1 MKYLWSATQMN
12 DTPNLFLDFVRIFCG
27 SRGQPCFLS
36 KHREHTLQ
44 PCYAMLCYALLSG
57 LWQLYRLS
65 PQKPK
70 LHIMLGDW
78 LLEEGVKTLDTTLI
92 FSPYIS
98 LSLCGKACG
107 GHPRVGM
114 IESLRCI
121 FGGDNGYWIPP
132 VTPDFVHFAAH
143 INMWRKVMPCDIAE
157 EILALTW
164 NAQ

>member
-44 PCYAMLCYALLSG
+44 PCYAMLCSIIWIVTAVQIITTETQITHHVGRLTIGGGRKNSGHNFNFLSIH
-57 LWQLYRLS
+57 L
-65 PQKPK
+65 
-70 LHIMLGDW
+70 
-78 LLEEGVKTLDTTLI
+78 
-92 FSPYIS
+92 S
-98 LSLCGKACG
+98 LSLCGKASG

-132 VTPDFVHFAAH
+132 VTPAFVHFGAH
-143 INMWRKVMPCDIAE
+143 INMRRKVMPCDNAE
-157 EILALTW
+157 EILALT
-164 NAQ
+164 